1 MTQPISVVD
10 WERFH
15 PCLIRETCRSVAFSH
30 SVCIC
35 ICNAYAYA
43 YNMRTCEPRA
53 TRMSCG
59 TEATPWTHG
68 FSPEG
73 HAYYFNTVTGESSWT
88 APPEHRSSDVSAPL
102 TPSMGAAGTTDVS
115 DLFGPGSDGDSELF
129 GAGGAPVDT
138 PFTGAM
144 GPNAYAGFRGGAT
157 ESSSELF
164 GGKGAPDFA
173 GFASAPAPA
182 ASELFGSAPDA
193 GPGLFAS
200 APYDAARVAFVVDP
214 FEAPVPPTPE
224 VGQGYVAHR
233 VQQLVAP
240 PATAPAAA
248 VSVPPADAASTDP
261 NPDQGPWMFGYSEQA
276 RRIHP
281 CCSRPDS
288 ALPDPNPDPSPD
300 PAARTLTRIPIAL
313 WSRATATGATRSR
326 GSRPGHYLE
335 GRGLTPRRQGENIPR
350 APHRRRS
357 RPPRENTLRVRR
369 RPSRPSKEG

>member
-1 MTQPISVVD
+1 MQHANLALVTGMAS
-10 WERFH
+10 
-15 PCLIRETCRSVAFSH
+15 
-30 SVCIC
+30 
-35 ICNAYAYA
+35 
-43 YNMRTCEPRA
+43 
-53 TRMSCG
+53 
-59 TEATPWTHG
+59 PWTHG

>member
-1 MTQPISVVD
+1 MQHANLALVTGMAS
-10 WERFH
+10 
-15 PCLIRETCRSVAFSH
+15 
-30 SVCIC
+30 
-35 ICNAYAYA
+35 
-43 YNMRTCEPRA
+43 
-53 TRMSCG
+53 
-59 TEATPWTHG
+59 PWTHG

-173 GFASAPAPA
+173 GFASAPAPAASELFGSAPDAGPGLFASAPAPAASELFGSAPDAGPGLFASAPAPA